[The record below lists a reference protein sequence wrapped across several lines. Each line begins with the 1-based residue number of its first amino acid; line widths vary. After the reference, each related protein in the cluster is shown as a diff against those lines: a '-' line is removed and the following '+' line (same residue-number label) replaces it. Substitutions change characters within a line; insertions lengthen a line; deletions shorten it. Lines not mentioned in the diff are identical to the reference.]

1 MIEEVVS
8 IELPVHERMV
18 IKKNRLTP
26 KDYAGEPVPRISI
39 VTGIHG
45 DELDGQYVCYEVI
58 RRVNN
63 NLERLK
69 GIIDIYPDVNPL
81 GIDTG
86 SRGIPMFEL
95 DMNRVFP
102 GDNNGAVAESVAAG
116 IVNDIIGSD
125 FCLDIHSSNIFVRE
139 MPQVRLNEENAER
152 LLPFAKMLN
161 ADFVWIFSSITV
173 LDATLAYSL
182 NHLGVPTLVA
192 EMGVGNRIN
201 REYSQQLIDGI
212 FNLMSNLGIWE
223 IPEADNKIAVR
234 EPIISTEGEVNF
246 LTAKESGIFV
256 PSINSCGNIH
266 MGDAIGDIIEPI
278 EGRIIQH
285 IESPVDGI
293 VFTLRENPVVYKGAL
308 LARVHGGRVMKKEV
322 LYSLKGIYRE
332 NFEIEGYRF
341 GHGEKSACI
350 VGAMRG
356 NEIQQLYI
364 CSQLIK
370 VLKDLEMRGAIS
382 HNHEILVIPSANR
395 FSMNVEKR
403 FWPVDNTD
411 INRMFPGDEAGDTTK
426 QIAAAIFESS
436 KGYSYGIQ
444 FASFY
449 MPGDFIPHVRM
460 METGYQSASLANLFG
475 LQYVVIRK
483 PKPMDTAT
491 LNYSWQMNGTNAFSI
506 YTNSTDMVDEKS
518 ARQAVS
524 SVLRFLTRMG
534 ILKYNNHSGYIASVI
549 NEYDLSAVKTYDA
562 GFYKRLKEPGDPV
575 VHNEVIG
582 QVIDPCEG
590 YVKSEIL
597 SPTDGIVFFAHTAP
611 LVMGNEVVYKI
622 IRRMHE

>member
-125 FCLDIHSSNIFVRE
+125 FCLDIHSSNIFV
-139 MPQVRLNEENAER
+139 
-152 LLPFAKMLN
+152 
-161 ADFVWIFSSITV
+161 
-173 LDATLAYSL
+173 
-182 NHLGVPTLVA
+182 A

-308 LARVHGGRVMKKEV
+308 LARVHGGRV
-322 LYSLKGIYRE
+322 
-332 NFEIEGYRF
+332 
-341 GHGEKSACI
+341 
-350 VGAMRG
+350 
-356 NEIQQLYI
+356 
-364 CSQLIK
+364 
-370 VLKDLEMRGAIS
+370 
-382 HNHEILVIPSANR
+382 
-395 FSMNVEKR
+395 
-403 FWPVDNTD
+403 
-411 INRMFPGDEAGDTTK
+411 
-426 QIAAAIFESS
+426 
-436 KGYSYGIQ
+436 
-444 FASFY
+444 
-449 MPGDFIPHVRM
+449 
-460 METGYQSASLANLFG
+460 
-475 LQYVVIRK
+475 
-483 PKPMDTAT
+483 
-491 LNYSWQMNGTNAFSI
+491 
-506 YTNSTDMVDEKS
+506 
-518 ARQAVS
+518 
-524 SVLRFLTRMG
+524 
-534 ILKYNNHSGYIASVI
+534 
-549 NEYDLSAVKTYDA
+549 
-562 GFYKRLKEPGDPV
+562 
-575 VHNEVIG
+575 
-582 QVIDPCEG
+582 
-590 YVKSEIL
+590 
-597 SPTDGIVFFAHTAP
+597 
-611 LVMGNEVVYKI
+611 
-622 IRRMHE
+622 

>member
-1 MIEEVVS
+1 
-8 IELPVHERMV
+8 
-18 IKKNRLTP
+18 
-26 KDYAGEPVPRISI
+26 
-39 VTGIHG
+39 
-45 DELDGQYVCYEVI
+45 
-58 RRVNN
+58 
-63 NLERLK
+63 
-69 GIIDIYPDVNPL
+69 
-81 GIDTG
+81 
-86 SRGIPMFEL
+86 
-95 DMNRVFP
+95 
-102 GDNNGAVAESVAAG
+102 
-116 IVNDIIGSD
+116 
-125 FCLDIHSSNIFVRE
+125 
-139 MPQVRLNEENAER
+139 
-152 LLPFAKMLN
+152 
-161 ADFVWIFSSITV
+161 
-173 LDATLAYSL
+173 
-182 NHLGVPTLVA
+182 
-192 EMGVGNRIN
+192 
-201 REYSQQLIDGI
+201 
-212 FNLMSNLGIWE
+212 
-223 IPEADNKIAVR
+223 
-234 EPIISTEGEVNF
+234 
-246 LTAKESGIFV
+246 
-256 PSINSCGNIH
+256 
-266 MGDAIGDIIEPI
+266 
-278 EGRIIQH
+278 
-285 IESPVDGI
+285 
-293 VFTLRENPVVYKGAL
+293 
-308 LARVHGGRVMKKEV
+308 MKKEV

-506 YTNSTDMVDEKS
+506 Y
-518 ARQAVS
+518 
-524 SVLRFLTRMG
+524 
-534 ILKYNNHSGYIASVI
+534 NNHSGYIASVI